1 MKTEVMKKKSFY
13 ITTPIY
19 YPSANLHIG
28 HTYCTVN
35 TDALARYKRLTG
47 YDVYF
52 LTGADEHGQKIER
65 KAAEKGVTPQQ
76 YVDEIVK
83 GFNELWK
90 LMDISNDGFVRT
102 TDDYH
107 VRCVQKAFKKLY
119 EQGDIYKSSYT
130 GMYCTPCESFWTD
143 TQLKES
149 GGVCPDCGRPVEEVR
164 EESYFLRV
172 SKYAPRL
179 IEYIN
184 EHPDFIQPASRAKEM
199 LNNFL
204 LPGLEDLCVSRSSF
218 KWGVPVDFDE
228 KHVVYVWFDA
238 VLNYL
243 SKLGYLSDDD
253 SMFKKYWPADVHYVG
268 KEIMRFHTI
277 VWPIILMA
285 LGLPLPD
292 HVYGHGWLVLDGKK
306 MGKSTGNVVD
316 PIKLIDRYGVDAVR
330 YFLLSEFPF
339 GSDGNFD
346 NTTLVTRINSDLA
359 NDLGNLLSRTVAMIE
374 KYFDGRIPEHD
385 AAVPQED
392 DTIIP
397 IAAALAGRLEET
409 MNAFH
414 ANEAMAEIFKLVRL
428 CNKYIDLTAPWLLA
442 KDESKKARL
451 GTVLYNLAEC
461 LRIIGVCLQPFLTRT
476 APKLFAQ
483 LGIEDDSLK
492 TFDSIHQFGCIPVG
506 QRVEK
511 GEALFPRIDTKKEL
525 EYLESL
531 LPKQKEDTANADAEA
546 DKAKNAN
553 GANKVK
559 NANEANGA
567 NGAKNANEACKQA
580 GEGESGKA
588 ELAELL
594 PEISYD
600 DFAKL
605 DLRIA
610 KVIACEEVK
619 KSKKL
624 LKCTLDLGNET
635 RIVLS
640 GIKKWYSPDQL
651 VGKSV
656 VVVANLAP
664 KVMCG
669 IESHGMILCASDP
682 CDEELS
688 ALTIMAELAP
698 GYRVR

>member
-1 MKTEVMKKKSFY
+1 M
-13 ITTPIY
+13 
-19 YPSANLHIG
+19 
-28 HTYCTVN
+28 
-35 TDALARYKRLTG
+35 
-47 YDVYF
+47 
-52 LTGADEHGQKIER
+52 
-65 KAAEKGVTPQQ
+65 
-76 YVDEIVK
+76 
-83 GFNELWK
+83 
-90 LMDISNDGFVRT
+90 
-102 TDDYH
+102 
-107 VRCVQKAFKKLY
+107 
-119 EQGDIYKSSYT
+119 
-130 GMYCTPCESFWTD
+130 
-143 TQLKES
+143 
-149 GGVCPDCGRPVEEVR
+149 
-164 EESYFLRV
+164 
-172 SKYAPRL
+172 
-179 IEYIN
+179 
-184 EHPDFIQPASRAKEM
+184 
-199 LNNFL
+199 
-204 LPGLEDLCVSRSSF
+204 
-218 KWGVPVDFDE
+218 DFDE

-253 SMFKKYWPADVHYVG
+253 SMFKKFWPADVHYVG

-277 VWPIILMA
+277 VWPIMLMA
-285 LGLPLPD
+285 LGLPLPE

-346 NTTLVTRINSDLA
+346 NATLVTRINSDLA

-397 IAAALAGRLEET
+397 VATALSGRLEET

-442 KDESKKARL
+442 KDETKKARL

-483 LGIEDDSLK
+483 LGIDDESLK
-492 TFDSIHQFGCIPVG
+492 TFDSIHEFGGIPVG
-506 QRVEK
+506 QKVEK

-531 LPKQKEDTANADAEA
+531 LPKQTEDTAKADAES
-546 DKAKNAN
+546 DKAKIT
-553 GANKVK
+553 
-559 NANEANGA
+559 NEA
-567 NGAKNANEACKQA
+567 NGAKNANEA
-580 GEGESGKA
+580 GEGESGKT

-640 GIKKWYSPDQL
+640 GIKKWYSPEQL

-688 ALTIMAELAP
+688 ALTTMAELAP